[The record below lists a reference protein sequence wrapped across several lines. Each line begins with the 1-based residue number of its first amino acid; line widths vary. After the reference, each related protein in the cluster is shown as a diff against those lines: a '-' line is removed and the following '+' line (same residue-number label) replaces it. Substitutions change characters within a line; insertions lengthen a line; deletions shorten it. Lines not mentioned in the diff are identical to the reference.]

1 MSISIYQKEDFS
13 LSPVDL
19 LLDETVFHN
28 ANGYLGVRSNYE
40 EGYPEGYNTI
50 RGTYVNGFYDFSF
63 MGQAE
68 KLYGLAE
75 QKQIMLNVCDTQ
87 GIKIWLDDEEFSLFQ
102 GEVLHK
108 ERLLNMKDGITQRN
122 ITWRSPK
129 GKEVTINF
137 TRMASFAILPLF
149 LIQVEILPLNFGG
162 EIRIES
168 SHRGNVRNFFDP
180 SDPRVASENVQ
191 YLTVTG
197 TAYENEISTIVSKTS
212 KSGLSICSCVKNL
225 VSNLTSRIIE
235 KNDGEVNEI
244 LSVGAHPGETIL
256 LEKFTVI
263 CDSIRYPDPKTA
275 ATIHLDQ
282 ALNWGTGEI
291 FAKQREYLDRLG
303 VNEAVEIN
311 GDEEL
316 DSSVHYNLYQLIQSV
331 SKDPHGNI
339 AAKGLSGEGY
349 EGHYFWDTEM
359 YLQPFFT
366 LTMPEIAKN
375 LVRYRYSILG
385 YARENAKILGHK
397 KGAAYAWRTIM
408 GEECSGHYPSGSAQ
422 YHISGDVAYAVI
434 AYYLATGDLDLI
446 EECGAEIVIE
456 TARMWLEVG
465 NYYKGKFYINEVTGP
480 DEYTCLVNNN
490 YYTNL
495 IARHNLRWAAKFYDL
510 LKEQGRE
517 QALLQK
523 TGLQATEIAQFRE
536 ASEKMYR
543 PYDEELGINPQDDSF
558 LQKKPWDLSTITE
571 AEKPL
576 LMHYHP
582 MYLYRHMICKQADTV
597 MAHFILEDEQD
608 EQTIRNS
615 FAFYETVTTHDSSLS
630 TCIFSVVASK
640 LGLSEEAYKY
650 FGDSAKLDLFNTHK
664 NTKDGIHTANMGGT
678 YMAIVY
684 GFGGLR
690 IKEAGLFLNPSL
702 PSRWSGYR
710 FRFSYFGSRIE
721 VVVRKD
727 SLNLSLL
734 SGAKRIVTVW
744 GRKYELSGQLTIPNR
759 RTRL

>member
-1 MSISIYQKEDFS
+1 MSISIYTKKEFS
-13 LSPVDL
+13 LHPADL
-19 LLDETVFHN
+19 LVDETVFHN
-28 ANGYLGVRSNYE
+28 ANGYIGVRSNFE
-40 EGYPEGYNTI
+40 EGYPAGYNSI
-50 RGTYVNGFYDFSF
+50 RGTYVNGFYDFSY

-87 GIKIWLDDEEFSLFQ
+87 GIKIWLDEEEFSLFS
-102 GEVLHK
+102 GKVISR
-108 ERLLNMKDGITQRN
+108 ERLLNMKDGITERN
-122 ITWRSPK
+122 VVWRSPQ
-129 GKEVTINF
+129 GREVSISF
-137 TRMASFAILPLF
+137 TRMTSFEILPLF
-149 LIQVEILPLNFGG
+149 LIRAKILPLNFNGQ
-162 EIRIES
+162 IRIES
-168 SHRGNVRNFFDP
+168 LHRGNVRNFFDP
-180 SDPRVASENVQ
+180 SDPRVAREDFQ
-191 YLTVTG
+191 YLTVAETD
-197 TAYENEISTIVSKTS
+197 YENGASTIVAKTS
-212 KSGLSICSCVKNL
+212 KSDLSICSCVKNL
-225 VSNLTSRIIE
+225 VANVADRKTI
-235 KNDGEVNEI
+235 KNDGEVKEI
-244 LSVGAHPGETIL
+244 ISIDARQGETVSL
-256 LEKFTVI
+256 HKFTAI
-263 CDSIRYPDPKTA
+263 CDSIRYNDPKTTA
-275 ATIHLDQ
+275 KNNLDQ
-282 ALNWGTGEI
+282 ALDLGI
-291 FAKQREYLDRLG
+291 DALFLKQQEYLARLG
-303 VNEAVEIN
+303 INDAVAIQ

-366 LTMPEIAKN
+366 LTIPEIAKN

-385 YARENAKILGHK
+385 HARANAKILGHK
-397 KGAAYAWRTIM
+397 KGAAYPWRTIM

-446 EECGAEIVIE
+446 KECGAEIVIE
-456 TARMWLEVG
+456 TARLWMDVG

-495 IARHNLRWAAKFYDL
+495 IAKHNLRWAVKFFEI
-510 LKEQGRE
+510 LKEKGFE
-517 QALLQK
+517 KALLQK
-523 TGLQATEIAQFRE
+523 TNLRLEELHEFRE
-536 ASEKMYR
+536 ASEKMYL
-543 PYDEELGINPQDDSF
+543 PYDDELGINPQDDSF

-571 AEKPL
+571 EEKPL

-597 MAHFILEDEQD
+597 LAHFILEDEQD
-608 EQTIRNS
+608 EQTIRDS
-615 FAFYETVTTHDSSLS
+615 FSFYETVTTHDSSLS

-640 LGLSEEAYKY
+640 LGLSEKAFKY

-702 PSRWSGYR
+702 PAGWSGYR
-710 FRFSYFGSRIE
+710 FRFSYWNSLMEVIVGRNS
-721 VVVRKD
+721 VVV
-727 SLNLSLL
+727 SLL
-734 SGAKRIVTVW
+734 SGASQKITVF
-744 GRKYELSGQLTIPNR
+744 GNQYELSNSLFIP
-759 RTRL
+759 TGA

>member
-1 MSISIYQKEDFS
+1 MSISVYSKKDFS
-13 LSPVDL
+13 LHPSDL
-19 LLDETVFHN
+19 LVDETVFHN
-28 ANGYLGVRSNYE
+28 ANGYIGVRANFE
-40 EGYPEGYNTI
+40 EGYPAGYSAI
-50 RGTYVNGFYDFSF
+50 RGTYVNGFYDFSY

-68 KLYGLAE
+68 KLYGLTE

-87 GIKIWLDDEEFSLFQ
+87 GIKILLEDEEFSLFH
-102 GEVLHK
+102 GEIISR
-108 ERLLNMKDGITQRN
+108 ERLLNMKDGVTERN
-122 ITWRSPK
+122 VTWRSPK
-129 GKEVTINF
+129 GREVSIRF
-137 TRMASFAILPLF
+137 TRMTSFTILPLF
-149 LIQVEILPLNFGG
+149 LTQVRILPLNFSCQ
-162 EIRIES
+162 IKIES
-168 SHRGNVRNFFDP
+168 LHRGSVRNFFDP
-180 SDPRVASENVQ
+180 SDPRVAGEDFQ
-191 YLTVTG
+191 YLTVST
-197 TAYENEISTIVSKTS
+197 TDYENNVSSIVSRTS
-212 KSGLSICSCVKNL
+212 KSGLSVCSCVKNL
-225 VSNLTSRIIE
+225 VSNEVARETIKS
-235 KNDGEVNEI
+235 DGEIMEI
-244 LSVGAHPGETIL
+244 ISVEAREGEPVL
-256 LEKFTVI
+256 FNKFTVI
-263 CDSIRYPDPKTA
+263 CDSIRYADPKTA
-275 ATIHLDQ
+275 AKNNLEQ
-282 ALNWGTGEI
+282 ALQLGADELFI
-291 FAKQREYLDRLG
+291 KQQEYLAGLG
-303 VNEAVEIN
+303 IDEAVEII
-311 GDEEL
+311 GDDEL
-316 DSSVHYNLYQLIQSV
+316 DSSVRYNLYQLIQSV
-331 SKDPHGNI
+331 AKDPHGNI

-366 LTMPEIAKN
+366 LTIPEIAKN

-397 KGAAYAWRTIM
+397 KGAAYPWRTIM

-434 AYYLATGDLDLI
+434 AYYLATGDIDLV

-456 TARMWLEVG
+456 TARLWMQVG

-495 IARHNLRWAAKFYDL
+495 IAKHNLRWAVKFYDI
-510 LKEQGRE
+510 LKERETGRVLA
-517 QALLQK
+517 QKIALK
-523 TGLQATEIAQFRE
+523 PEEIVEFQE
-536 ASEKMYR
+536 ASEKMYL

-558 LQKKPWDLSTITE
+558 LQKRPWDLSTITDE
-571 AEKPL
+571 EKPL

-640 LGLSEEAYKY
+640 LGLSEKAYKY

-690 IKEAGLFLNPSL
+690 IKEAGLFLKPSL
-702 PSRWSGYR
+702 PPQWESYR
-710 FRFSYFGSRIE
+710 FRFNYFDSKME
-721 VVVRKD
+721 VSVHKDSVVVT
-727 SLNLSLL
+727 LL
-734 SGAKRIVTVW
+734 SGTNKSITVF
-744 GRKYELSGQLTIPNR
+744 GRQYELSDTLLIT
-759 RTRL
+759 THA

>member
-1 MSISIYQKEDFS
+1 MSISIYTKRDFS
-13 LSPVDL
+13 LNPADL

-40 EGYPEGYNTI
+40 EGYPGGYGSI
-50 RGTYVNGFYDFSF
+50 RGTYVNGFYDFTY

-68 KLYGLAE
+68 KLYGLTE

-87 GIKIWLDDEEFSLFQ
+87 GIKIWLEEEEFSLFS
-102 GEVLHK
+102 GEIISR
-108 ERLLNMKDGITQRN
+108 ERLLNMKDGITERN
-122 ITWRSPK
+122 VTWRSPK
-129 GKEVTINF
+129 GKEVLIRF
-137 TRMASFAILPLF
+137 TRMASFEILPLF
-149 LIQVEILPLNFGG
+149 LIRVQVLPLNFSGQM
-162 EIRIES
+162 RIES
-168 SHRGNVRNFFDP
+168 QHRGDVRNFFDP
-180 SDPRVASENVQ
+180 SDPRVAAEDVQ
-191 YLTVTG
+191 YLTVTETDYADG
-197 TAYENEISTIVSKTS
+197 ASYITS
-212 KSGLSICSCVKNL
+212 RTSRSRLSICSCVKNI
-225 VSNLTSRIIE
+225 VSNEIGRKTTQR
-235 KNDGEVNEI
+235 DGEVREI
-244 LSVGAHPGETIL
+244 ITLKAKQGETISL
-256 LEKFTVI
+256 QKFTVI
-263 CDSIRYPDPKTA
+263 CDSIRYSEPKVA
-275 ATIHLDQ
+275 AKSNLEK
-282 ALNWGTGEI
+282 ALETGVEML
-291 FAKQREYLDRLG
+291 FLKQREYLARLG
-303 VNEAVEIN
+303 VNDAVEIR

-331 SKDPHGNI
+331 AKDPHGNI

-366 LTMPEIAKN
+366 LTIPSIAKN
-375 LVRYRYSILG
+375 LVRYRYSILDH
-385 YARENAKILGHK
+385 ARENAKILGHK
-397 KGAAYAWRTIM
+397 KGAAYPWRTIM

-456 TARMWLEVG
+456 TARMWMDIG
-465 NYYKGKFYINEVTGP
+465 NFYKGKYYINEVTGP

-495 IARHNLRWAAKFYDL
+495 IAKHNLRWAVKFFEL
-510 LKEQGRE
+510 LKAKG
-517 QALLQK
+517 
-523 TGLQATEIAQFRE
+523 
-536 ASEKMYR
+536 SEKALSQKIGLRSEELVEFQQASDKIYL
-543 PYDEELGINPQDDSF
+543 PYDEERGINPQDDSF
-558 LQKKPWDLSTITE
+558 LQKQPWDLSTITE
-571 AEKPL
+571 EEKPL

-597 MAHFILEDEQD
+597 LAHFILEDEQD

-640 LGLSEEAYKY
+640 LGQYEKAYKY

-690 IKEAGLFLNPSL
+690 IKESGLFLNPSL
-702 PSRWSGYR
+702 PEEWSEYR
-710 FRFSYFGSRIE
+710 FRFLYRNSLIE
-721 VVVRKD
+721 ASIDKD
-727 SLNLSLL
+727 AVTLTLL
-734 SGAKRIVTVW
+734 SGKSQSVTVF
-744 GRKYELSGQLTIPNR
+744 GKGYELLESLSIARGE
-759 RTRL
+759 

>member
-1 MSISIYQKEDFS
+1 MSISVYSKKDFS
-13 LSPVDL
+13 LHPADL
-19 LLDETVFHN
+19 LVDETVFHN
-28 ANGYLGVRSNYE
+28 ANGYIGVRANFE
-40 EGYPEGYNTI
+40 EGYPAGYNAI
-50 RGTYVNGFYDFSF
+50 RGTYVNGFYDFSY

-68 KLYGLAE
+68 KLYGLTE

-87 GIKIWLDDEEFSLFQ
+87 GIKILLEDEEFSLFH
-102 GEVLHK
+102 GEIISR
-108 ERLLNMKDGITQRN
+108 ERLLNMKDGVTERN
-122 ITWRSPK
+122 VTWRSPK
-129 GKEVTINF
+129 GREVSIRF
-137 TRMASFAILPLF
+137 TRMTSFTILPLF
-149 LIQVEILPLNFGG
+149 LTQVRILPLNFSCQ
-162 EIRIES
+162 IKIES
-168 SHRGNVRNFFDP
+168 LHRGSVRNFFDP
-180 SDPRVASENVQ
+180 SDPRVAGEDFQ
-191 YLTVTG
+191 YLTVST
-197 TAYENEISTIVSKTS
+197 TDYENNVSSIVSRTS
-212 KSGLSICSCVKNL
+212 KSGLSVCSCVKNL
-225 VSNLTSRIIE
+225 VSNEVAREAIKS
-235 KNDGEVNEI
+235 DGEIMEI
-244 LSVGAHPGETIL
+244 ISVEAREGEPVL
-256 LEKFTVI
+256 FNKFTVI
-263 CDSIRYPDPKTA
+263 CDSIRYADPKTA
-275 ATIHLDQ
+275 AKNNLEQ
-282 ALNWGTGEI
+282 ALQLGADELFI
-291 FAKQREYLDRLG
+291 KQQEYLAGLG
-303 VNEAVEIN
+303 IDEAVEIV

-316 DSSVHYNLYQLIQSV
+316 DSSVRYNLYQLIQSV
-331 SKDPHGNI
+331 AKDPHGNI

-366 LTMPEIAKN
+366 LTIPEIAKN

-397 KGAAYAWRTIM
+397 KGAAYPWRTIM

-434 AYYLATGDLDLI
+434 AYYLATGDIDLV

-456 TARMWLEVG
+456 TARLWMQVG

-495 IARHNLRWAAKFYDL
+495 IAKHNLRWAVKFYDI
-510 LKEQGRE
+510 LKERE
-517 QALLQK
+517 TGKVLAQKIALK
-523 TGLQATEIAQFRE
+523 PEEIVEFQE
-536 ASEKMYR
+536 ASEKMYL

-558 LQKKPWDLSTITE
+558 LQKRPWDLSTITE
-571 AEKPL
+571 EEKPL

-640 LGLSEEAYKY
+640 LGLGEKAYKY

-690 IKEAGLFLNPSL
+690 IKEAGLFLKPSL
-702 PSRWSGYR
+702 PPQWESYR
-710 FRFSYFGSRIE
+710 FRFNYLDSKMEVSVHKDS
-721 VVVRKD
+721 VVVT
-727 SLNLSLL
+727 LL
-734 SGAKRIVTVW
+734 SGTNKSITVF
-744 GRKYELSGQLTIPNR
+744 GRQYELSDTLLIT
-759 RTRL
+759 THA

>member
-1 MSISIYQKEDFS
+1 MSISVYSKKDFS
-13 LSPVDL
+13 LHPSDL
-19 LLDETVFHN
+19 LVDETVFHN
-28 ANGYLGVRSNYE
+28 ANGYIGVRANFE
-40 EGYPEGYNTI
+40 EGYPAGYSAI
-50 RGTYVNGFYDFSF
+50 RGTYVNGFYDFSY

-68 KLYGLAE
+68 KLYGLTE

-87 GIKIWLDDEEFSLFQ
+87 GIKILLEDEEFSLFH
-102 GEVLHK
+102 GEIISR
-108 ERLLNMKDGITQRN
+108 ERLLNMKDGVTERN
-122 ITWRSPK
+122 VTWRSPK
-129 GKEVTINF
+129 GREVSIRF
-137 TRMASFAILPLF
+137 TRMTSFTILPLF
-149 LIQVEILPLNFGG
+149 LTQVRILPLNFSCQ
-162 EIRIES
+162 IKIES
-168 SHRGNVRNFFDP
+168 LHRGSVRNFFDP
-180 SDPRVASENVQ
+180 SDPRVAGEDFQ
-191 YLTVTG
+191 YLTVSATD
-197 TAYENEISTIVSKTS
+197 YENNVSSIVSRTS
-212 KSGLSICSCVKNL
+212 KSGLSVCSCVKNL
-225 VSNLTSRIIE
+225 VSNEVARETIKS
-235 KNDGEVNEI
+235 DGEIMEI
-244 LSVGAHPGETIL
+244 ISVEAREGEPVL
-256 LEKFTVI
+256 FNKFTVI
-263 CDSIRYPDPKTA
+263 CDSIRYADPKTA
-275 ATIHLDQ
+275 AKNNLEQ
-282 ALNWGTGEI
+282 ALQLGADELFI
-291 FAKQREYLDRLG
+291 KQQEYLAGLG
-303 VNEAVEIN
+303 IDEAVEIV

-316 DSSVHYNLYQLIQSV
+316 DSSVRYNLYQLIQSV
-331 SKDPHGNI
+331 AKDPHGNI

-366 LTMPEIAKN
+366 LTIPEIAKN

-397 KGAAYAWRTIM
+397 KGAAYPWRTIM

-434 AYYLATGDLDLI
+434 AYYLATGDIDLV

-456 TARMWLEVG
+456 TARLWMQVG

-495 IARHNLRWAAKFYDL
+495 IAKHNLRWAVKFYDI
-510 LKEQGRE
+510 LKERE
-517 QALLQK
+517 TGKVLAQKIALK
-523 TGLQATEIAQFRE
+523 PEEIVEFQE
-536 ASEKMYR
+536 ASEKMYL

-558 LQKKPWDLSTITE
+558 LQKRPWDLSTITE
-571 AEKPL
+571 EEKPL

-640 LGLSEEAYKY
+640 LGLSEKAYKY

-690 IKEAGLFLNPSL
+690 IKEAGLFLKPSL
-702 PSRWSGYR
+702 PPQWESYR
-710 FRFSYFGSRIE
+710 FRFNYFDSKME
-721 VVVRKD
+721 VSVHKDSVVVT
-727 SLNLSLL
+727 LL
-734 SGAKRIVTVW
+734 SGTNKSITVF
-744 GRKYELSGQLTIPNR
+744 GRQYELSDTLLIT
-759 RTRL
+759 TRA